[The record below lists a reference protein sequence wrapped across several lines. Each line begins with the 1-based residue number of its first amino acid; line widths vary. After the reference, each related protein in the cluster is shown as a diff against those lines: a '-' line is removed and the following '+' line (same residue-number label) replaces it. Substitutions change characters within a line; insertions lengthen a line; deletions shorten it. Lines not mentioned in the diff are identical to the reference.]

1 MIAIDTGGWG
11 DSCDTSKPRAAP
23 LRTRTNKRAPRV
35 GSVRERLEARKTEN
49 DGENETDGPSILA
62 SATGKSKSRRGKK
75 PLTWTEQNMQA
86 ERVAAGLPAEEEE
99 PALATDVAGSVVS
112 SEERALMNKL
122 AKLKAKA
129 GISSA
134 PGASASSSGG
144 GASAQADEPA
154 ARPVAGKSMRKMNA
168 VTGKFEIVSV
178 ASTKGKVRD
187 GAMLIDQKYLRAAA
201 AAGCGSGTGMY
212 SHLTAVR
219 KEVDHEKFE
228 KERSEFHH
236 GSSGASSQS
245 MQRPSERSGG
255 GNRSGGPTVK
265 KVRVSCWDVW
275 WCVVRTRVLHRRHT
289 SPQLPLSHDAHQH
302 HSLRIRSCHSSF
314 PMCASICLRCPL
326 SAGNR
331 ALLFGVLPDHPSPS
345 PNDISCI
352 YILICLNR
360 PRPSYPPPAS
370 SVYLSSVTHRPW
382 WVGRR
387 SIRSGRVRGL
397 ANLPRSDGR
406 GRAGGATWAAAVT

>member
-49 DGENETDGPSILA
+49 DGENESDGPSILA

-75 PLTWTEQNMQA
+75 PLTWTEKNMQA

-144 GASAQADEPA
+144 AASAQADEPA

-265 KVRVSCWDVW
+265 KVRSRVGMCGGVSF
-275 WCVVRTRVLHRRHT
+275 VLEYCT
-289 SPQLPLSHDAHQH
+289 DDKTPQLPL
-302 HSLRIRSCHSSF
+302 
-314 PMCASICLRCPL
+314 
-326 SAGNR
+326 
-331 ALLFGVLPDHPSPS
+331 
-345 PNDISCI
+345 
-352 YILICLNR
+352 
-360 PRPSYPPPAS
+360 
-370 SVYLSSVTHRPW
+370 
-382 WVGRR
+382 
-387 SIRSGRVRGL
+387 
-397 ANLPRSDGR
+397 
-406 GRAGGATWAAAVT
+406 